1 MLQVMHRHG
10 EEIKP
15 IFTRLIKKNPIDRV
29 FRFLDE
35 TASPWDTVMLMA
47 SLPPWRFL
55 QALYRLKVLR
65 RV

>member
-10 EEIKP
+10 DEIKP
-15 IFTRLIKKNPIDRV
+15 IFTKLIKNNPIDRV

-47 SLPPWRFL
+47 SLPPWQFL
-55 QALYRLKVLR
+55 QALYRLKVLHR
-65 RV
+65 I